1 MNKYYFIIIYLAL
14 ITSCSFSQLV
24 LTSAIDPTPGDI
36 EFRVS
41 ADTNGISEG
50 NSGANQTWNYPNLIK
65 TDSVSVHWLL
75 PSQTPYA
82 SLFPASNLACLDTC
96 YNYFDSSATK
106 LELVGYFSHGTAVNY
121 TNFETMLTY
130 PFTFNSNFT
139 DNFAAGY
146 AQTGDS
152 LIVNGTAN
160 VTADGYGLLN
170 LPFGVFLN
178 ALRLKEIITVS
189 DSSVL
194 YHMAIVT
201 HYTVYDWYV
210 PYRKFS
216 VFKIVYTS
224 VVIPGF
230 GTINAKHVFYN
241 PATPVIGIRPI
252 SSEVVTNYSLGQNYP
267 NPFNPSTKINLQIVK
282 NGLVKLSVY
291 DILGREVRQ
300 LVNQNLQSGAYQV
313 DFDASDLPSG
323 IYFYVLSAADYTETK
338 KMILLK

>member
-1 MNKYYFIIIYLAL
+1 MFKGYFIIISLIL

-36 EFRVS
+36 EYRVS

-50 NSGANQTWNYPNLIK
+50 GSGANQTWNYPNLIK
-65 TDSVSVHWLL
+65 TDSVSIQWLL

-82 SLFPASNLACLDTC
+82 SLFPASNLANLDTC
-96 YNYFDSSATK
+96 YNFFDSSSTK
-106 LELVGYFSHGTAVNY
+106 LELVGYYSHSTPVNY
-121 TNFETMLTY
+121 TNFETMLTF

-189 DSSVL
+189 DSSVI

-201 HYTVYDWYV
+201 HYTVYEWYV
-210 PYRKFS
+210 PNRKFS

-241 PATPVIGIRPI
+241 PATPVIGIRNIGTAVPDRF
-252 SSEVVTNYSLGQNYP
+252 TLNQNYP
-267 NPFNPSTKINLQIVK
+267 NPFNPSTKIK
-282 NGLVKLSVY
+282 F
-291 DILGREVRQ
+291 EVGK
-300 LVNQNLQSGAYQV
+300 SGAVSLKVFDITGRVVAAPQNGFLSRGVYEY
-313 DFDASDLPSG
+313 DFDGSALASG
-323 IYFYVLSAADYTETK
+323 VYFYTLKTADYTETR